1 MNHLRKPESVDRK
14 PDLYEGKSEIPEI
27 LKNRKKLEKS
37 QIPFRVNASTVILV
51 DPKKA
56 NEAYRQECIKKYN
69 LTNTK
74 RL

>member
-27 LKNRKKLEKS
+27 LKKRKKLEKN
-37 QIPFRVNASTVILV
+37 QIHFRVNASTVILV

-56 NEAYRQECIKKYN
+56 TEEYRQKYLKKVCLTDIKK
-69 LTNTK
+69 L
-74 RL
+74 

>member
-14 PDLYEGKSEIPEI
+14 PDLYEGKSDITEI
-27 LKNRKKLEKS
+27 LKKRKKMEKN
-37 QIPFRVNASTVILV
+37 QIRFRVNASTVFLV

-56 NEAYRQECIKKYN
+56 TEAYRQECIKRYN

>member
-27 LKNRKKLEKS
+27 LKNRKKLEKN

-56 NEAYRQECIKKYN
+56 TEAYRQECIKKYN

>member
-1 MNHLRKPESVDRK
+1 MSKQKIIKEDDYK
-14 PDLYEGKSEIPEI
+14 PDLYEGKSDITEI
-27 LKNRKKLEKS
+27 LKKRKKLEKN

>member
-27 LKNRKKLEKS
+27 LKKRKQLEKS
-37 QIPFRVNASTVILV
+37 QISFRVNASTVILV

-56 NEAYRQECIKKYN
+56 NESYRQECIKKYN
-69 LTNTK
+69 LNDTK

>member
-27 LKNRKKLEKS
+27 LKKRKKLEKN
-37 QIPFRVNASTVILV
+37 QITFRVNASTVILV

-56 NEAYRQECIKKYN
+56 NEAYRKECIKKYN
-69 LTNTK
+69 LTDTK